1 MTLARPISQTT
12 SETGTETGE
21 EPCGIADV
29 FISRT
34 DSRGVIQAA
43 NDVFRRV
50 SGFDWA
56 RLIGAPHRVIRNPD
70 TPRAVFW
77 LLWNTLQKGE
87 PMVAFV
93 KNRSAS
99 GGWYWVLA
107 VVLPVEDGYLSG
119 RIKPSGPLFAQLRG
133 VYEDL
138 LTAERDHALSPEK
151 SANLLL
157 ARLKAVGFDTY
168 KEFMSVALDQELTAR
183 DTALGRSNSARAR
196 AMAAIRSGLQSTHR
210 EQAELLQ
217 EFDALQSIPT
227 NMRIIASRLEPS
239 GGPISAISDN
249 YKFASTEISRRLEDF
264 AGAEANLCRTMGQ
277 IVEDALF
284 LAGIARLMGELVRQ
298 FASENH
304 DATPIDK
311 DRELAIL
318 RALDK
323 SYAARSHAAII
334 RAEQVSGELN
344 QASGEIRRMML
355 GLDTIRVMGR
365 VESGRLGASGVGLAS
380 TIDQLDTR
388 HAQIAKR
395 LQLLMDLSAGIKT
408 AVNANLRQSAA

>member
-1 MTLARPISQTT
+1 MTLARPISQTRY
-12 SETGTETGE
+12 ETGSEAGE
-21 EPCGIADV
+21 EPFGIAEV
-29 FISRT
+29 LISRT
-34 DSRGVIQAA
+34 DARGVILAG
-43 NDVFRRV
+43 NEVFRRV

-77 LLWNTLQKGE
+77 LLWQTLQTGE
-87 PMVAFV
+87 PIVAFV

-99 GGWYWVLA
+99 GWWYWVLA

-119 RIKPSGPLFAQLRG
+119 SFKPSGPLFSQVRAI
-133 VYEDL
+133 YDDL
-138 LTAERDHALSPEK
+138 LTAEKDQGLSPEK
-151 SANLLL
+151 SAELLL
-157 ARLKAVGFDTY
+157 ARLKGLGFETY
-168 KEFMSVALDQELTAR
+168 KDFMSFALDQELTAR
-183 DTALGRSNSARAR
+183 DTTLGRSNSAQAR
-196 AMAAIRSGLQSTHR
+196 AMAAIRSGLRSTHR
-210 EQAELLQ
+210 EQAELLL
-217 EFDALQSIPT
+217 EFDSLQSIPT

-249 YKFASTEISRRLEDF
+249 YKFASTEISRRLEAF

-277 IVEDALF
+277 IVGDALF
-284 LAGIARLMGELVRQ
+284 LAGTARLMAEILRQ
-298 FASENH
+298 FSLENH

-311 DRELAIL
+311 DREMALL
-318 RALDK
+318 RALDR
-323 SYAARSHAAII
+323 SFAARSHAAII
-334 RAEQVSGELN
+334 RAEQIAGDLN

-388 HAQIAKR
+388 HAQITTR
-395 LQLLMDLSAGIKT
+395 LQLLMDLSAGIKA
-408 AVNANLRQSAA
+408 AVNANLRRSAA

>member
-1 MTLARPISQTT
+1 MTLARPISQPL
-12 SETGTETGE
+12 SETGE
-21 EPCGIADV
+21 EPFGIGEV

-34 DSRGVIQAA
+34 DSRGVIQAG
-43 NDVFRRV
+43 NEVFRRV

-56 RLIGAPHRVIRNPD
+56 KLIGAAHRVVRHPD

-77 LLWNTLQKGE
+77 ILWNTIQKQE
-87 PMVAFV
+87 PIAAFV

-107 VVLPVEDGYLSG
+107 VVLPVEEGYLSG
-119 RIKPSGPLFAQLRG
+119 RIKPTGPLFSQVRG
-133 VYEDL
+133 IYEDL
-138 LTAERDHALSPEK
+138 LTAERDGLAPDK
-151 SANLLL
+151 SAEKLLE
-157 ARLKAVGFDTY
+157 RLKLLGFDSY
-168 KEFMSVALDQELTAR
+168 REFMSVALDQELTAR
-183 DTALGRSNSARAR
+183 DAALGRGNSAQAR
-196 AMAAIRSGLQSTHR
+196 AMAAIRTGLASTQR
-210 EQAELLQ
+210 EQTELLL
-217 EFDALQSIPT
+217 EFDSLQSIPT

-249 YKFASTEISRRLEDF
+249 YKFASTEISRRLEAF

-277 IVEDALF
+277 IVGEALF
-284 LAGIARLMGELVRQ
+284 LAGVARLMAEILRQ

-311 DRELAIL
+311 GRELAIL
-318 RALDK
+318 RALDE

-334 RAEQVSGELN
+334 RAEQVAGDLN

-388 HAQIAKR
+388 HAQITTR
-395 LQLLMDLSAGIKT
+395 LQLLMDLSAGIKA